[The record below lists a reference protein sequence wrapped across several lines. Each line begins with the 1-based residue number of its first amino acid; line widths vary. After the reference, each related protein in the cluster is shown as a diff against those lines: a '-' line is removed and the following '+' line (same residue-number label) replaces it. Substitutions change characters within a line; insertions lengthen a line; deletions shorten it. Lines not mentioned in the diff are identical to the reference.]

1 MKQPKTRRSRGFT
14 LTETLAAV
22 LILTLLTGVIAV
34 GISAAVRAKTQLLF
48 TSESDLLA
56 ATLNTALGDVLHY
69 ATEPVTEDKT
79 VSFTNANYG
88 VLHGQLLCDA
98 ESGKL
103 YLQPSAAPGDRF
115 TLVSD
120 GAYTNLKVSDFQLAY
135 ADGLFTGSYTITGG
149 DEQAKTIPF
158 YFRPLNEASPA
169 K

>member
-1 MKQPKTRRSRGFT
+1 
-14 LTETLAAV
+14 
-22 LILTLLTGVIAV
+22 
-34 GISAAVRAKTQLLF
+34 
-48 TSESDLLA
+48 
-56 ATLNTALGDVLHY
+56 LHY

-79 VSFTNANYG
+79 VSFTNDNYG
-88 VLHGQLLCDA
+88 VLAGHLLCNA
-98 ESGKL
+98 KNGKL
-103 YLQPSAAPGDRF
+103 YLNTAHVADNDAATLL

-158 YFRPLNEASPA
+158 HFRPLNEASPA